1 MEEKTCFTIKKSPPL
16 AGKAVVGGAKN
27 AILPQIAA
35 AALTEETVEL
45 VRVPRLAD
53 ALEMAEILRG
63 LGGRADWKNEHLRM
77 NGALSGTAVAEE
89 HARKLRASFLFLGP
103 LLARTGR
110 ATVALPGGC
119 MIGARPVD
127 LHLKGLAAMGAELS
141 VEEGCVQAKCRRLNG
156 TLIYLDYPSVG
167 ATENL
172 LMAASLARGR
182 TVIENAAKEPEVV
195 DLTEMLIAM
204 GAQISGSGTGT
215 LKIEGVEK
223 LGGVKWQPIP
233 DRIEAG
239 TLMVATAITGGNVLL
254 QNAKVDH
261 LRPVIAKLR
270 QAGVDITEYPRSLR
284 VKAERGLRAVD
295 IRALPYPGFPTDMQ
309 APIAA
314 LACAAEGV
322 STITET
328 VFENRFLYAGELAR
342 MGAQIHVEDRTASIT
357 GSRLTG
363 ASVSALDLRAGAM
376 LVLAGLIAEGV
387 TRVENI
393 ERIDRG
399 YDRLEEKLAGL
410 GAPIIRGNGSLAEV
424 LRIG

>member
-1 MEEKTCFTIKKSPPL
+1 
-16 AGKAVVGGAKN
+16 
-27 AILPQIAA
+27 
-35 AALTEETVEL
+35 
-45 VRVPRLAD
+45 
-53 ALEMAEILRG
+53 
-63 LGGRADWKNEHLRM
+63 
-77 NGALSGTAVAEE
+77 
-89 HARKLRASFLFLGP
+89 
-103 LLARTGR
+103 
-110 ATVALPGGC
+110 
-119 MIGARPVD
+119 
-127 LHLKGLAAMGAELS
+127 
-141 VEEGCVQAKCRRLNG
+141 
-156 TLIYLDYPSVG
+156 
-167 ATENL
+167 
-172 LMAASLARGR
+172 
-182 TVIENAAKEPEVV
+182 
-195 DLTEMLIAM
+195 
-204 GAQISGSGTGT
+204 
-215 LKIEGVEK
+215 
-223 LGGVKWQPIP
+223 
-233 DRIEAG
+233 
-239 TLMVATAITGGNVLL
+239 MVATAITGGNVLL

-309 APIAA
+309 APFAA